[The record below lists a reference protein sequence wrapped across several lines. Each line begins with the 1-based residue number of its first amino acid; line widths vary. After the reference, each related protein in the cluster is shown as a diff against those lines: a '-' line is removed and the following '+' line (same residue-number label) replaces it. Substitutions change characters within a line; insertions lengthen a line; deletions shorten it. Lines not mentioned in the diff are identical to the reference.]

1 MKVLK
6 PYGPRGVA
14 MLFLAALALTRA
26 FAYLQPSSPAF
37 TPSILTEWIIPIWV
51 WGILWLG
58 TAIYVG
64 ITACRME
71 QALALASIQAMSL
84 LWAIVYIIAAWNRA
98 IVDGIYMASSTII
111 TAVVYICF
119 AGLIYCLSRMVNLSR
134 REFDLRAN
142 G

>member
-1 MKVLK
+1 MRLK

-37 TPSILTEWIIPIWV
+37 TPSILTEWVIPIWV

-58 TAIYVG
+58 TAIHLT
-64 ITACRME
+64 IAACRMNH
-71 QALALASIQAMSL
+71 ALALAAIQSMSL

-98 IVDGIYMASSTII
+98 IVDGLFMASGTII

-119 AGLIYCLSRMVNLSR
+119 AGLIYCLSKMVNLSR
-134 REFDLRAN
+134 KDFEVRAH

>member
-1 MKVLK
+1 MRLK

-37 TPSILTEWIIPIWV
+37 TPSILTEWIVPIWV

-58 TAIYVG
+58 TAIHLSV
-64 ITACRME
+64 TACRMNH
-71 QALALASIQAMSL
+71 ALALAAIQSMSL

-98 IVDGIYMASSTII
+98 TVDGLFMASGTII

-119 AGLIYCLSRMVNLSR
+119 AGLIYYLSKMVNLSR
-134 REFDLRAN
+134 KDFEVRAH